1 MERVALILGDTFLYW
16 NSIVLVLSGAAAV
29 CLFLWAYLGSGGS
42 GLAASVA
49 VPAALVGGVFFSRL
63 IHWYFR
69 PDSYSDALTAL
80 TDYTAGGYALP
91 GVFCGCALA
100 AVLARLLRLEG
111 SLLRLLDAMSLGL
124 CVGIGLGR
132 LSCFFSAADR
142 GQVVSGAIP
151 EPIAWPAMNAVSAE
165 AEYRLATF
173 LLQAV
178 FAGVLGLILWGFFLT
193 GRAKRGEVTLF
204 FLLLYAMGQT
214 VLDSTRY
221 DSLYLR
227 SNGFLRVT
235 QLLSAV
241 TLAAAGVFCAVRMVR
256 QRGFRLWNVLLWIVM
271 AAALAG
277 AGYMEYFVQRH
288 GDRGLFCYSIMTAC
302 VVTFALLALMQ
313 YVSSVRGTEDRVE
326 SED

>member
-29 CLFLWAYLGSGGS
+29 CLFLCAYLGSGGS
-42 GLAASVA
+42 ALAAAVA
-49 VPAALVGGVFFSRL
+49 VPAALVGSVFFSRL

-100 AVLARLLRLEG
+100 AVLVRLLRLEG
-111 SLLRLLDAMSLGL
+111 SLFRLLDAMSLGL
-124 CVGIGLGR
+124 CAGIGLGR

-142 GQVVSGAIP
+142 GQVVSGGIP
-151 EPIAWPAMNAVSAE
+151 EPIAWPAMNAVSAQ

-227 SNGFLRVT
+227 SSKRAGTENIAG
-235 QLLSAV
+235 AV
-241 TLAAAGVFCAVRMVR
+241 PLAAAAVFVAARLVRR
-256 QRGFRLWNVLLWIVM
+256 RGFRFWNVLLWIVM

-288 GDRGLFCYSIMTAC
+288 GDRGLFCYSIMTDC
-302 VVTFALLALMQ
+302 VVTFALLALAQ
-313 YVSSVRGTEDRVE
+313 YVSSVRCE
-326 SED
+326 

>member
-1 MERVALILGDTFLYW
+1 MDRVALILGDTFLYW

-29 CLFLWAYLGSGGS
+29 CLFLCAYLGRGGS
-42 GLAASVA
+42 GIAAAVA
-49 VPAALVGGVFFSRL
+49 VPAALVGSLFFSRL

-69 PDSYSDALTAL
+69 PDSYPGVAAAL
-80 TDYTAGGYALP
+80 TDYTAGGYALL
-91 GVFCGCALA
+91 GVFPGCALA
-100 AVLARLLRLEG
+100 AVLTRQLRLEG
-111 SLLRLLDAMSLGL
+111 SLFQLLDAMSLGL
-124 CVGIGLGR
+124 CGGIASGR
-132 LSCFFSAADR
+132 LACFFSAADR
-142 GQVVSGAIP
+142 GQVMTSVTGLP
-151 EPIAWPAMNAVSAE
+151 FAWPVVNAVSGE

-173 LLQAV
+173 LFQSAA
-178 FAGVLGLILWGFFLT
+178 AGVLGLILWGFFLT

-227 SNGFLRVT
+227 SNGFLRAP
-235 QLLSAV
+235 QLVSAV
-241 TLAAAGVFCAVRMVR
+241 TLAAAGVFCAVRLVR
-256 QRGFRLWNVLLWIVM
+256 QRGFRFWNVLLWIAM

-302 VVTFALLALMQ
+302 VVTFALLALGQ
-313 YVSSVRGTEDRVE
+313 YVSSVR
-326 SED
+326 SS